1 MHAVR
6 ARKGETHSPVQ
17 RSGHSYE
24 IHTAVR
30 QAGALRQAC
39 AVGDIGLW
47 RAVLDLLLTA
57 IHRPYLQPDR
67 RLE

>member
-1 MHAVR
+1 
-6 ARKGETHSPVQ
+6 
-17 RSGHSYE
+17 
-24 IHTAVR
+24 
-30 QAGALRQAC
+30 
-39 AVGDIGLW
+39 LW